1 MRATGPFLMKLEGF
15 KFAKHGYACCTT
27 RPTLGRTVLFLAMT
41 TMRGIIILAPSHANV
56 YRHRT
61 LRPGLILRVGV
72 ATTVLLNLLKLDC
85 LDRTHWQLQSRI
97 TIVMHLLGASRLE
110 FPWFP
115 DPPAVL

>member
-27 RPTLGRTVLFLAMT
+27 RPTLLFLAMT